1 VLQQATPVGAHKYRD
16 RAKLAMASKKNDA
29 SPPGHEMAY
38 FAGLAAAAQK
48 NDVFRTVK
56 WTGLYSQLVTM
67 EVPVDG
73 EIGDEVGFRCS
84 PLPPQRWPYPFP

>member
-1 VLQQATPVGAHKYRD
+1 
-16 RAKLAMASKKNDA
+16 MASEKNDA
-29 SPPGHEMAY
+29 NPPPHEMAY

-67 EVPVDG
+67 EVPVNG
-73 EIGDEVGFRCS
+73 EIGDEVS
-84 PLPPQRWPYPFP
+84 SWPHTAAAAAATATPLPET